1 MSALLVA
8 AFALFAVLPT
18 HADDADAATSR
29 TLRVGS
35 KAFTENVILGELV
48 ARLGADA
55 GAVTEHKRE
64 LGGTRVLWNAL
75 LRGDLDVYPEYT
87 GTISQEILAGQ
98 DVVGED
104 AIRAAVGEHGLRMSA
119 PFGFNNTYAIGMREQ
134 RAQERGI
141 HTISDMAA
149 HPDLVLGF
157 SNEFMDRGD
166 GWPSLR
172 DRYRLPHK
180 DVRGLQHDLAYRG
193 LESGA
198 IHAMDLYS
206 TDAEIEYY
214 GLRVLEDDLA
224 HFPVYN
230 AVLLYRIDL
239 ETRQP
244 AVVKAMLQLEGL
256 IDDITMAGLNARAKL
271 DGVAEAQIAAD
282 FLAAQLQVETA
293 VEEVT
298 FIDRLVLRTREH
310 VSLVLISLFAAILIA
325 VPLGV
330 LSARLPRLGQ
340 IILGATGIVQTIPAL
355 ALLVFMIPILGLGTP
370 PAIAALFLYSLL
382 PIVRNTYTGLHG
394 IPLEIRE
401 SAEALGLP
409 SGVRLRLVE
418 LPMASRSILAGIKT
432 SAVLT
437 VGFATLAAFIGAG
450 GYGQP
455 IMTGIRLDD
464 TALILEGAVP
474 AAVLA
479 LIVQGLFELSER
491 LFVPRGLRL
500 KPVE

>member
-1 MSALLVA
+1 MPISIRIAVVFVVMGCATLA
-8 AFALFAVLPT
+8 ADPSSGPV
-18 HADDADAATSR
+18 
-29 TLRVGS
+29 RVGS
-35 KAFTENVILGELV
+35 KAFTENVILGEMAAHLITGT
-48 ARLGADA
+48 GATS
-55 GAVTEHKRE
+55 VHERE

-75 LRGDLDVYPEYT
+75 LRGDLDLYPEYT
-87 GTISQEILAGQ
+87 GTIRQEILAGQ
-98 DVVGED
+98 NIPED
-104 AIRAAVGEHGLRMSA
+104 GIAAAVAEHGLRVSA

-134 RAQERGI
+134 VAAELGI
-141 HTISDMAA
+141 RIISDLIG

-172 DRYRLPHK
+172 DRYRLPQQN
-180 DVRGLQHDLAYRG
+180 VQGLQHDLAYRG

-198 IHAMDLYS
+198 IHAMDMYS
-206 TDAEIEYY
+206 TDAEVEYY
-214 GLRVLEDDLA
+214 GLRVIDDDLG

-230 AVLLYRIDL
+230 AVFLYRADL
-239 ETRQP
+239 EQRHP
-244 AVVKAMLQLEGL
+244 DVVQSLLRLEGL
-256 IDDITMAGLNARAKL
+256 IDDKTMAALNARAKL
-271 DGVAEAQIAAD
+271 DRIPEAEVAAD
-282 FLAAQLQVETA
+282 FLAANLKIETE

-298 FIDRLVLRTREH
+298 FLDRLALRTREH
-310 VSLVLISLFAAILIA
+310 VTLVVLSLLAAILVA

-330 LSARLPRLGQ
+330 FSARLPRLGQ
-340 IILGATGIVQTIPAL
+340 SILGATGSVQTIPAR
-355 ALLVFMIPILGLGTP
+355 ALLVFMIPALGLGTP

-382 PIVRNTYTGLHG
+382 PIVRNTYTGLHD
-394 IPLEIRE
+394 IPLGLRE

-409 SGVRLRLVE
+409 AWVRLRRIE
-418 LPMASRSILAGIKT
+418 MPMASRAILAGIKT
-432 SAVLT
+432 SAVIT

-455 IMTGIRLDD
+455 IMTGIRLDN

-474 AAVLA
+474 AALLA
-479 LIVQGLFELSER
+479 LLVQGLFALSAR

>member
-1 MSALLVA
+1 MPISIRIAVVFVVMGCATLA
-8 AFALFAVLPT
+8 ADPSSGPV
-18 HADDADAATSR
+18 
-29 TLRVGS
+29 RVGS
-35 KAFTENVILGELV
+35 KAFTENVILGEMAAHLITGT
-48 ARLGADA
+48 GATS
-55 GAVTEHKRE
+55 VHERE

-75 LRGDLDVYPEYT
+75 LRGDLDLYPEYT
-87 GTISQEILAGQ
+87 GTIRQEILAGQ
-98 DVVGED
+98 NIPED
-104 AIRAAVGEHGLRMSA
+104 GIAAAVAEHGLRVSA

-134 RAQERGI
+134 VAAELGI
-141 HTISDMAA
+141 RIISDLIG

-172 DRYRLPHK
+172 DRYRLPQQN
-180 DVRGLQHDLAYRG
+180 VQGLQHDLAYRG

-198 IHAMDLYS
+198 IHAMDMYS
-206 TDAEIEYY
+206 TDAEVEYY
-214 GLRVLEDDLA
+214 GLRVIDDDLG

-230 AVLLYRIDL
+230 AVFLYRADL
-239 ETRQP
+239 EQRHP
-244 AVVKAMLQLEGL
+244 DVVQSLLRLEGL
-256 IDDITMAGLNARAKL
+256 IDDKTMAALNARAKL
-271 DGVAEAQIAAD
+271 DRIPEAEVAAD
-282 FLAAQLQVETA
+282 FLAANLKIETE

-298 FIDRLVLRTREH
+298 FLDRLALRTREH
-310 VSLVLISLFAAILIA
+310 VTLVVISLLAAILVA

-330 LSARLPRLGQ
+330 FSARLPRLGQ

-355 ALLVFMIPILGLGTP
+355 ALLVFMIPALGLGTP

-382 PIVRNTYTGLHG
+382 PIVRNTYTGLHD
-394 IPLEIRE
+394 IPLGLRE

-409 SGVRLRLVE
+409 AWVRLRRIE
-418 LPMASRSILAGIKT
+418 MPMASRAILAGIKT
-432 SAVLT
+432 SAVIT

-455 IMTGIRLDD
+455 IMTGIRLDN

-474 AAVLA
+474 AALLA
-479 LIVQGLFELSER
+479 LIVQGLFDLSER

>member
-1 MSALLVA
+1 MPISIRIAVVFVVMGCATLA
-8 AFALFAVLPT
+8 ADPSSGPV
-18 HADDADAATSR
+18 
-29 TLRVGS
+29 RVGS
-35 KAFTENVILGELV
+35 KAFTENVILGEMAAHLITGT
-48 ARLGADA
+48 GATS
-55 GAVTEHKRE
+55 VHERE

-75 LRGDLDVYPEYT
+75 LRGDLDLYPEYT
-87 GTISQEILAGQ
+87 GTIRQEILAGQ
-98 DVVGED
+98 NIPED
-104 AIRAAVGEHGLRMSA
+104 GIAAAVAEHGLRVSA

-134 RAQERGI
+134 VAAELGI
-141 HTISDMAA
+141 RIISDLIG

-172 DRYRLPHK
+172 DRYRLPQQN
-180 DVRGLQHDLAYRG
+180 VQGLQHDLAYRG

-198 IHAMDLYS
+198 IHAMDMYS
-206 TDAEIEYY
+206 TDAEVEYY
-214 GLRVLEDDLA
+214 GLRVIDDDLG

-230 AVLLYRIDL
+230 AVFLYRADL
-239 ETRQP
+239 EQRHP
-244 AVVKAMLQLEGL
+244 DVVQSLLRLEGL
-256 IDDITMAGLNARAKL
+256 IDDKTMAALNARAKL
-271 DGVAEAQIAAD
+271 DRIPEAEVAAD
-282 FLAAQLQVETA
+282 FLAANLKIETE

-298 FIDRLVLRTREH
+298 FLDRLTLRTREH
-310 VSLVLISLFAAILIA
+310 VPLVVLSLLAAILVA

-330 LSARLPRLGQ
+330 FSARLPRLGQ

-355 ALLVFMIPILGLGTP
+355 ALLVFMIPALGLGTP

-382 PIVRNTYTGLHG
+382 PIVRNTYTGLHD
-394 IPLEIRE
+394 IPLGLRE

-409 SGVRLRLVE
+409 AWVRLRRIE
-418 LPMASRSILAGIKT
+418 MPMASRAILAGIKT
-432 SAVLT
+432 SAVIT

-455 IMTGIRLDD
+455 IMTGIRLDN

-474 AAVLA
+474 AALLA
-479 LIVQGLFELSER
+479 LIVQGLFDLSAR

>member
-1 MSALLVA
+1 VPISIRIAVVFVVMGCATLA
-8 AFALFAVLPT
+8 ADPSSGPV
-18 HADDADAATSR
+18 
-29 TLRVGS
+29 RVGS
-35 KAFTENVILGELV
+35 KAFTENVILGEMAAHLITGT
-48 ARLGADA
+48 GATS
-55 GAVTEHKRE
+55 VHERE

-75 LRGDLDVYPEYT
+75 LRGDLDLYPEYT
-87 GTISQEILAGQ
+87 GTIRQEILAGQ
-98 DVVGED
+98 NIPED
-104 AIRAAVGEHGLRMSA
+104 GIAAAVAEHGLRVSA

-134 RAQERGI
+134 VAAELGI
-141 HTISDMAA
+141 RIISDLIG

-172 DRYRLPHK
+172 DRYRLPQQN
-180 DVRGLQHDLAYRG
+180 VQGLQHDLAYRG

-198 IHAMDLYS
+198 IHAMDMYS
-206 TDAEIEYY
+206 TDAEVEYY
-214 GLRVLEDDLA
+214 GLRVIDDDLG

-230 AVLLYRIDL
+230 AVFLYRADL
-239 ETRQP
+239 EQRHP
-244 AVVKAMLQLEGL
+244 DVVQSLLRLEGL
-256 IDDITMAGLNARAKL
+256 IDDKTMAALNARAKL
-271 DGVAEAQIAAD
+271 DRIPEAEVAAD
-282 FLAAQLQVETA
+282 FLAANLKIETE

-298 FIDRLVLRTREH
+298 FLDRLALRTREH
-310 VSLVLISLFAAILIA
+310 VTLVVISLLAAILVA

-330 LSARLPRLGQ
+330 FSARLPRLGQ

-355 ALLVFMIPILGLGTP
+355 ALLVFMIPALGLGTP

-382 PIVRNTYTGLHG
+382 PIVRNTYTGLHD
-394 IPLEIRE
+394 IPLGLRE

-409 SGVRLRLVE
+409 AWVRLRRIE
-418 LPMASRSILAGIKT
+418 MPMASRAILAGIKT
-432 SAVLT
+432 SAVIT

-455 IMTGIRLDD
+455 IMTGIRLDN

-474 AAVLA
+474 AALLA
-479 LIVQGLFELSER
+479 LIVQGLFDLSER